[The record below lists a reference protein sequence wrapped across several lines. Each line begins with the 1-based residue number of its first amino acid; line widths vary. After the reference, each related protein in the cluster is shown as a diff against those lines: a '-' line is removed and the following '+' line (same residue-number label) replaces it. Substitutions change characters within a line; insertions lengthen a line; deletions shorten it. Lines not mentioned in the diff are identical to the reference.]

1 MSVNKQLQNYFN
13 FSSISSNFKEEVNTS
28 TINANIMLESIQDKN
43 RQNHLMLAKEQ
54 VNFNSLRQKSRAQA
68 FGQQDPN
75 LFSFGET
82 EVKDTRNG

>member
-1 MSVNKQLQNYFN
+1 
-13 FSSISSNFKEEVNTS
+13 
-28 TINANIMLESIQDKN
+28 
-43 RQNHLMLAKEQ
+43 MLAKEQ
-54 VNFNSLRQKSRAQA
+54 VNFNSLRQKSRTQA